1 MGLCWRKPSTTQERR
16 GCSLMVA
23 DFVCEFGWLRGPNGE
38 SARVTM
44 FPGGD
49 KDGWF
54 TNDRVILQ
62 LEDAVKIVNEH
73 FPQFTHIFVYDNAP
87 SHTKRS
93 LSSLSAYGMPKGPLL
108 DWPYYKDKDDKRVFE
123 FYDPNEPNRFKGMS
137 WILRER
143 GLGHLAD
150 LNAVCTKGCEPGKT
164 DCCCRRVMMNQPDF
178 NNRESGLQEAAR
190 ELGTEVVFLPKYHC
204 ELSMIEQVWGYAKRD
219 YRDNP
224 PNSSSKK
231 LKENA
236 LKALESPPILSMRK
250 FAARSQR
257 FADGYDHGMDGSQA
271 AAWLQRYSTSPRD
284 PAHIPTST
292 EPLIRGNV
300 GLNLAPVVSHPSAEQ
315 AIIPNQYIV
324 VLKPEATLDD
334 LNAHAMAVQ
343 SHDETSPLT
352 DGPGLTHI
360 FDGVLKGVA
369 GKFSDATL
377 DKIRAT
383 RFLRM
388 MLTRTYGVAKKAQVH
403 AVKVLGSNGS
413 GSMADVTSHKGSVAN
428 MSLGG
433 GKSPALD
440 RAVNAAVRNGMHFA
454 VAAGNDNKDACNY
467 SPAAAELAVTVGA
480 STSRPCVDIFAP
492 GLNILSTWIGS
503 KTATNTISGTSM
515 ASPHTAGLLAYYLSL
530 HGTATFNPVL
540 SDASKA
546 LVSNWNPTAA
556 KNMPVSVSVESF
568 YNEDGTLDVTQF
580 GGITP
585 AQLKQA
591 LIDLGERGKLSAL
604 PENTV
609 NILIFNNATDAKG
622 HLGTKLIPV
631 V

>member
-1 MGLCWRKPSTTQERR
+1 MTISNKKRQQLQALEKARANQKRIKTAHFDNEDNNNKSVFKPLDLYNDSETSLCRLGVDVVYIAPDPCGSELDHPPAYPNSPNSFDSDSSDSEGDSNSGSSSGELPWELSYYRPPTVAQAQTALATLDSARRTQLPSGGYKYKDLDRITAERYTAIQACLNQFLEAEPKGKKFIQASKDAARMHNRRDTYAQTIRWWNVSTLEDEDVSSAIRLHLQKAGKLAGAQDVVDFLSDPEVYIPFLKKIERR
-16 GCSLMVA
+16 QIIYNRDGVEDPTRPLQLLPGKKPIILWFHDETIFYANDRRKVRWVFVGESPVPHKKGEGCSLMVA
-23 DFVCEFGWLRGPNGE
+23 DFVCAEFGWLRGPNGE

-108 DWPYYKDKDDKRVFE
+108 DWPYYKDKDDKRVFVRMENGFLPDGSPQE

-164 DCCCRRVMMNQPDF
+164 DCCCRWVMMNQPDF

-271 AAWLQRYSTSPRD
+271 AAWATTIFKHHRET
-284 PAHIPTST
+284 PAHIP
-292 EPLIRGNV
+292 
-300 GLNLAPVVSHPSAEQ
+300 
-315 AIIPNQYIV
+315 
-324 VLKPEATLDD
+324 
-334 LNAHAMAVQ
+334 
-343 SHDETSPLT
+343 
-352 DGPGLTHI
+352 
-360 FDGVLKGVA
+360 
-369 GKFSDATL
+369 
-377 DKIRAT
+377 
-383 RFLRM
+383 
-388 MLTRTYGVAKKAQVH
+388 
-403 AVKVLGSNGS
+403 
-413 GSMADVTSHKGSVAN
+413 
-428 MSLGG
+428 
-433 GKSPALD
+433 
-440 RAVNAAVRNGMHFA
+440 
-454 VAAGNDNKDACNY
+454 
-467 SPAAAELAVTVGA
+467 
-480 STSRPCVDIFAP
+480 
-492 GLNILSTWIGS
+492 
-503 KTATNTISGTSM
+503 
-515 ASPHTAGLLAYYLSL
+515 
-530 HGTATFNPVL
+530 
-540 SDASKA
+540 
-546 LVSNWNPTAA
+546 
-556 KNMPVSVSVESF
+556 
-568 YNEDGTLDVTQF
+568 YNEIAPNYVHTT
-580 GGITP
+580 
-585 AQLKQA
+585 
-591 LIDLGERGKLSAL
+591 
-604 PENTV
+604 
-609 NILIFNNATDAKG
+609 NN
-622 HLGTKLIPV
+622 
-631 V
+631 